1 MQGLITLDFGNSNP
15 HAGLFQKIN
24 NNWELLKVVPLNELH
39 LYLSQFEMSAHN
51 SSVVVCEV
59 KARED
64 EIETLQEK
72 GFLITR
78 VKDYWKGSRFA
89 GMPVNY
95 ATSLGEDRLIEAF
108 YCYKKDK
115 DKVPTLIIDA
125 GTFVTMDIVTQNGFQ
140 GGYIIP
146 GAENYFETFAR
157 GEQLKSVPLNLT
169 FTHTL
174 PIETAAAITES
185 YSAFAALAK
194 KLVSDHQI
202 QKILLT
208 GGLTSLW
215 EAFLQDE
222 KGRLIVES
230 DKHLIHWALQ
240 YWMTTQIEP
249 L

>member
-15 HAGLFQKIN
+15 HAGLFQKQN
-24 NNWELLKVVPLNELH
+24 NQWNLIKVVPLHELPIF
-39 LYLSQFEMSAHN
+39 LDQLQMNADN

-59 KARED
+59 KSRED
-64 EIETLQEK
+64 EIQKLQEK
-72 GFLITR
+72 GFLVTR
-78 VKDYWKGSRFA
+78 VKEYWRGTRFA

-95 ATSLGEDRLIEAF
+95 AKTLGEDRLIEAF
-108 YCYKKDK
+108 LIYKKYK
-115 DKVPTLIIDA
+115 SPSLIIDA
-125 GTFVTMDIVTQNGFQ
+125 GTFVTMDVVTENGFM

-146 GAENYFETFAR
+146 GTAAYFEAYGK
-157 GEQLKSVPLNLT
+157 GEQLKDVALNLA

-174 PIETAAAITES
+174 PTDTAQAITEC

-194 KLVSDHQI
+194 KLVHEHKI
-202 QKILLT
+202 QRIVIT

-215 EAFLQDE
+215 EGFFEAE
-222 KGRLIVES
+222 KAALVVEG

-240 YWMTTQIEP
+240 FWMTTQIEP

>member
-1 MQGLITLDFGNSNP
+1 MQGLITLDFGNSHP
-15 HAGLFQKIN
+15 HAGLFQKN
-24 NNWELLKVVPLNELH
+24 KNTWELLKVVPLSELH

-51 SSVVVCEV
+51 TSVVVCEV

-64 EIETLQEK
+64 EIVTLQEK
-72 GFLITR
+72 GFLVTR

-95 ATSLGEDRLIEAF
+95 SKTLGEDRLIEAF
-108 YCYKKDK
+108 FCFKK
-115 DKVPTLIIDA
+115 DKVPTLLIDA
-125 GTFVTMDIVTQNGFQ
+125 GTFVTMDIVNELGFQ

-146 GAENYFETFAR
+146 GAENYFETFGK
-157 GEQLKSVPLNLT
+157 GEQLKSVSLNLT

-174 PIETAAAITES
+174 PTDTAAAITES
-185 YSAFAALAK
+185 YSAFAALATKLISEYHIK
-194 KLVSDHQI
+194 KIV
-202 QKILLT
+202 LT

-215 EAFLQDE
+215 EGFLQSE
-222 KGRLIVES
+222 KERLIVES
-230 DKHLIHWALQ
+230 DEHLIHFALQ